1 MKSIEH
7 FLQFF
12 NCNTAEKVVVKLL
25 SIDELNV
32 EDQHL
37 VINTLG
43 SIDSEM
49 NEQMLC
55 CSTIWD
61 QLIRCYGKQINL
73 SRISMDVSAK
83 HPLFSELSV
92 MKLGLENYYVRLKR
106 DNITLR
112 NEQLLMEQL
121 FQSQR
126 EISSLLDKIHL
137 GLSEWLASSKAVAGE
152 KRNLVENS
160 LLYTLQVK
168 QDELKLQSKIT
179 DQGIK
184 NLELIQNNNK
194 ALLMRISDLLTNSLG
209 SLMTSSKMLYLMK
222 NIQV

>member
-12 NCNTAEKVVVKLL
+12 NCNTAEKVVLKLL

-32 EDQHL
+32 EDRYL

-43 SIDSEM
+43 SIGSEM

-55 CSTIWD
+55 YSTIWD
-61 QLIRCYGKQINL
+61 QLIRSCGKPVNL
-73 SRISMDVSAK
+73 SRISMDVSTK
-83 HPLFSELSV
+83 HPLLSELSV
-92 MKLGLENYYVRLKR
+92 MKLDLENYHVRLQR

-126 EISSLLDKIHL
+126 EISYFLDKIHL
-137 GLSEWLASSKAVAGE
+137 GLSEWLVSSKAVAGE

-168 QDELKLQSKIT
+168 RDELKLQSKIT

-194 ALLMRISDLLTNSLG
+194 ALLMRISNLLTNSLR
-209 SLMTSSKMLYLMK
+209 SLMTSSKMLYLINK
-222 NIQV
+222 LQV

>member
-25 SIDELNV
+25 SINELNI

-37 VINTLG
+37 VINVFD
-43 SIDSEM
+43 SIDSEL

-55 CSTIWD
+55 HSAIWD
-61 QLIRCYGKQINL
+61 QLIRCYGKQVNL
-73 SRISMDVSAK
+73 SRISVGVSSK
-83 HPLFSELSV
+83 HPLLSELSV
-92 MKLGLENYYVRLKR
+92 MKLDLENYHVRLQR

-112 NEQLLMEQL
+112 NEQLLMKQL

-126 EISSLLDKIHL
+126 EISCFLDKIYR
-137 GLSEWLASSKAVAGE
+137 GISEWLASSKAVAGE

-160 LLYTLQVK
+160 VLYTLQVK
-168 QDELKLQSKIT
+168 RDELKLQSKIT

-194 ALLMRISDLLTNSLG
+194 ALLMIISDLLTNSLG
-209 SLMTSSKMLYLMK
+209 SLMTSSKMLYLMNK
-222 NIQV
+222 LKV

>member
-12 NCNTAEKVVVKLL
+12 NCDTAEKVVLKLL
-25 SIDELNV
+25 SIDELNI

-37 VINTLG
+37 VINAFDL
-43 SIDSEM
+43 IDSEL

-55 CSTIWD
+55 HSTIWD
-61 QLIRCYGKQINL
+61 QLIRCYGKQVDL
-73 SRISMDVSAK
+73 SRISVDVSEK
-83 HPLFSELSV
+83 PSLLSELSV
-92 MKLGLENYYVRLKR
+92 MKRNLENYHVRLQR
-106 DNITLR
+106 DNITLH

-121 FQSQR
+121 FLSQR
-126 EISSLLDKIHL
+126 EISSFLDKIHL
-137 GLSEWLASSKAVAGE
+137 GLSEWLASSKAVPGE

-160 LLYTLQVK
+160 LLYTLQLK
-168 QDELKLQSKIT
+168 QGELKLQSMIT

-194 ALLMRISDLLTNSLG
+194 ALLTRISDLLANSLG
-209 SLMTSSKMLYLMK
+209 SLITSYKMFYLI
-222 NIQV
+222 NNRQV

>member
-55 CSTIWD
+55 YSTIWD
-61 QLIRCYGKQINL
+61 QLIRCYGKQVNL
-73 SRISMDVSAK
+73 SRISMGVSEK
-83 HPLFSELSV
+83 HPLLSKLSV
-92 MKLGLENYYVRLKR
+92 MKLGLENYYVRLQR

-126 EISSLLDKIHL
+126 EISSFLDKIHL

-160 LLYTLQVK
+160 VLYTLQVK
-168 QDELKLQSKIT
+168 RGELKLQSKIT

-194 ALLMRISDLLTNSLG
+194 ALLTRISDLLTNSLG
-209 SLMTSSKMLYLMK
+209 SLMTSSKVLFLMNK
-222 NIQV
+222 LQV